1 MDEILQVV
9 SERIQRGQF
18 DFTDL
23 GSVRT
28 YFNTTGKGLIGL
40 DYGRNKLFE
49 TDWTPLELIARGIIF
64 NTDGEIVA
72 RPFNK
77 FFNWGQT
84 VNGKAWQPAASA
96 KPVAI
101 LEKVDGSMGTAYWHN
116 DRWAIATR
124 GSFGSEQALRG
135 TEMLSSSMYKF
146 MQPGQGITPV
156 FEIIYPENRVVV
168 DYGNREALVLLALI
182 NNENGHPLSFDT
194 TAAFA
199 LEHGFDLPR
208 SYETN
213 VESLFDLVKT
223 LKGAEQE
230 GFIVRYNDGTQYK
243 IKGDDYLRLH
253 RLVTNLTV
261 KNVFQ
266 SWLDDMPID
275 IPDEFSQEVTTYLAT
290 FEAQREL
297 HETNLYILWDQ
308 SQPYRDERKV
318 FAGFASKYPK
328 YKAMLFKLL
337 DGYDVTF
344 DLRKL
349 VGKNL

>member
-18 DFTDL
+18 DFSDL
-23 GSVRT
+23 GNVRT

-49 TDWTPLELIARGIIF
+49 TDWTPLELVARGIIF
-64 NTDGEIVA
+64 NTDGEIVT

-77 FFNWGQT
+77 FFNWGQI
-84 VNGKAWQPAASA
+84 VNGKAWEPAASA

-101 LEKVDGSMGTAYWHN
+101 LEKVDGSMGTAYWYN
-116 DRWAIATR
+116 NQWAIATR
-124 GSFGSEQALRG
+124 GSFSSEQALRG
-135 TEMLSSSMYKF
+135 TEMLSAYKF
-146 MQPGQGITPV
+146 MQPRQGITPV
-156 FEIIYPENRVVV
+156 FEIIYPENRIVV

-182 NNENGHPLSFDT
+182 NNENGHPLPFDT
-194 TAAFA
+194 TKAFA

-243 IKGDDYLRLH
+243 IKGEDYLRLH

-266 SWLDDMPID
+266 AWLNDTAID

-290 FEAQREL
+290 FEAQRKL
-297 HETNLYILWDQ
+297 HEANLRDLWQQ
-308 SQPYRDERKV
+308 SKPYRNERKA
-318 FAGFASKYPK
+318 FAGFAVKHPK

-337 DGYDVTF
+337 DGYSVDV